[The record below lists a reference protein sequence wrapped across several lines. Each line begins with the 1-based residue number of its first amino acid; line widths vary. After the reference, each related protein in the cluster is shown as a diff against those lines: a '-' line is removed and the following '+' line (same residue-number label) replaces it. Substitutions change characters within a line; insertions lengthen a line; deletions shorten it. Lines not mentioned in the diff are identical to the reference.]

1 MQIIAELEQTT
12 RGAYTGAARDGWVH
26 EAASA
31 PSSAP
36 AGHLPPKRGPWS
48 RGEKGEAKAPLPPGE
63 GLG

>member
-1 MQIIAELEQTT
+1 MQIIAELEQTP

-36 AGHLPPKRGPWS
+36 AGHLS
-48 RGEKGEAKAPLPPGE
+48 RAEKGEAKAPLPPGE